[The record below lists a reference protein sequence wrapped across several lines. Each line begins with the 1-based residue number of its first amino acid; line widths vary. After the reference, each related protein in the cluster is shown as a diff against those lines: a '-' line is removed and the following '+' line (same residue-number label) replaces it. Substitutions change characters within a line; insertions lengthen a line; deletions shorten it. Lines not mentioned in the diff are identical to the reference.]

1 MKKILSLILVGAMG
15 IGLIACNE
23 KGGNAEGGPLADSVS
38 MNIGEL
44 MGANFKQQ
52 LSMDSTIKM
61 EEVIKGVQAALKADT
76 ANHGYMA
83 GMQIGNQILGMFQGM
98 KQQYGIQ
105 INDAKFLAEFK
116 KALLADSAMSQ
127 EDMMQKNMAIESLLK
142 RATAEAK
149 EKDPVA
155 IKNKKAGEAFCAKKA
170 KEAGYQKTASGLV
183 YKVITEGKGE
193 NFTDKDVVMVKY
205 TGKHIDGKEF
215 DSSKDEAVPFQLNQ
229 VVKGFAEMI
238 KLMKPGQKVE
248 VIIPG
253 DLAYGPE
260 GREPTI
266 GSNETL
272 IFELETIGKQ
282 EQPKAPKG

>member
-1 MKKILSLILVGAMG
+1 MKKILSLLLVGAMG
-15 IGLIACNE
+15 LSFVACNE
-23 KGGNAEGGPLADSVS
+23 KGAKGAEGGPLADSVS

-52 LSMDSTIKM
+52 LGMDSTIKM
-61 EEVIKGVQAALKADT
+61 EEVLKGVQAALKADT

-83 GMQIGNQILGMFQGM
+83 GLQIGNQILGMYQGL

-105 INDAKFLAEFK
+105 INETKFMDSFK
-116 KALLADSAMSQ
+116 KTLLADSAMSQ
-127 EDMMQKNMAIESLLK
+127 EQMMQLNMAMVSLMK
-142 RATAEAK
+142 RASAEAK
-149 EKDPVA
+149 EKDPKAVA
-155 IKNKKAGEAFCAKKA
+155 NKKAGQAFLDKKA
-170 KEAGYQKTASGLV
+170 KEAGYQKTPSGLV
-183 YKVITEGKGE
+183 YKVVTEGKGE
-193 NFTDKDVVMVKY
+193 NFTDKDVVLVKY

-215 DSSKDEAVPFQLNQ
+215 DSSKDEAVPFHLSQ
-229 VVKGFAEMI
+229 VVPGFAEMI

-248 VIIPG
+248 VIIPS

-272 IFELETIGKQ
+272 IFEMETVGKQ
-282 EQPKAPKG
+282 EAPKAK

>member
-15 IGLIACNE
+15 LCFVACNE
-23 KGGNAEGGPLADSVS
+23 KGGSNAEGGPLADSVS

-52 LSMDSTIKM
+52 LAMDSTIKM

-83 GMQIGNQILGMFQGM
+83 GMQIGNQIMGMFQGL
-98 KQQYGIQ
+98 KQQYGVQ
-105 INDAKFLAEFK
+105 INEAKFMAEFK
-116 KALLADSAMSQ
+116 KALMADSAMSQ
-127 EDMMQKNMAIESLLK
+127 EAMMQKNMAIESLLK

-149 EKDPVA
+149 EKDPKA
-155 IKNKKAGEAFCAKKA
+155 IENKKAGQAYAEKKA
-170 KEAGYQKTASGLV
+170 KEAGYQKTPSGLV
-183 YKVITEGKGE
+183 YKVLNEGSGA

-229 VVKGFAEMI
+229 VVPGFAEMI

-248 VIIPG
+248 VIIPS

-272 IFELETIGKQ
+272 VFEMETVGVQ
-282 EQPKAPKG
+282 EKK

>member
-15 IGLIACNE
+15 LCFVACNE
-23 KGGNAEGGPLADSVS
+23 KGGSNAEGGPLADSVS

-52 LSMDSTIKM
+52 LAMDSTIKM

-83 GMQIGNQILGMFQGM
+83 GMQIGNQIMGMFQGL
-98 KQQYGIQ
+98 KQQYGVQ
-105 INDAKFLAEFK
+105 INEAKFMAEFK
-116 KALLADSAMSQ
+116 KALMADSAMSQ
-127 EDMMQKNMAIESLLK
+127 VAMMQKNMAIESLLK

-149 EKDPVA
+149 EKDPKA
-155 IKNKKAGEAFCAKKA
+155 IENKKAGQAYAEKKA
-170 KEAGYQKTASGLV
+170 KEAGYQKTPSGLV
-183 YKVITEGKGE
+183 YKVLNEGSGA

-229 VVKGFAEMI
+229 VVPGFAEMI

-248 VIIPG
+248 VIIPS

-272 IFELETIGKQ
+272 VFEMETVGVQ
-282 EQPKAPKG
+282 EKK

>member
-15 IGLIACNE
+15 LCFVACNE
-23 KGGNAEGGPLADSVS
+23 KGGSNAEGGPLADSVS

-52 LSMDSTIKM
+52 LAMDSTIKM

-83 GMQIGNQILGMFQGM
+83 GMQIGNQIMGMFQGL
-98 KQQYGIQ
+98 KQQYGVQ
-105 INDAKFLAEFK
+105 INEAKFMAEFK
-116 KALLADSAMSQ
+116 KALMADSAMSQ
-127 EDMMQKNMAIESLLK
+127 EAMMQKNMAIESLLK

-149 EKDPVA
+149 EKDPKA
-155 IKNKKAGEAFCAKKA
+155 IENKKAGQAYAEKKA
-170 KEAGYQKTASGLV
+170 KEAGYQKTPSGLV
-183 YKVITEGKGE
+183 YKVLNEGSGA

-229 VVKGFAEMI
+229 VVPGFAEMI

-248 VIIPG
+248 VIIPS

-272 IFELETIGKQ
+272 VFEMETVGVQK
-282 EQPKAPKG
+282 KKK

>member
-15 IGLIACNE
+15 LCFVACNE
-23 KGGNAEGGPLADSVS
+23 KGGSNAEGGPLADSVS

-52 LSMDSTIKM
+52 LAMDSTIKM

-83 GMQIGNQILGMFQGM
+83 GMQIGNQIMGMFQGL
-98 KQQYGIQ
+98 KQQYGVQ
-105 INDAKFLAEFK
+105 INEAKFMAEFK
-116 KALLADSAMSQ
+116 KALMADSAMSQ
-127 EDMMQKNMAIESLLK
+127 EAMMQKNMAIESLLK

-149 EKDPVA
+149 EKDPKA
-155 IKNKKAGEAFCAKKA
+155 IENKKAGQAYAEKKA
-170 KEAGYQKTASGLV
+170 KEAGYQKTPSGLV
-183 YKVITEGKGE
+183 YKVLNEGSGA

-215 DSSKDEAVPFQLNQ
+215 DSSKDEAVPFQLSQ
-229 VVKGFAEMI
+229 VVPGFAEMI

-248 VIIPG
+248 VIIPS

-272 IFELETIGKQ
+272 VFEMETVGVQ
-282 EQPKAPKG
+282 EKK

>member
-15 IGLIACNE
+15 LCFVACNE
-23 KGGNAEGGPLADSVS
+23 KGGSNAEGGPLADSVS

-52 LSMDSTIKM
+52 LAMDSTIKM

-83 GMQIGNQILGMFQGM
+83 GMQIGNQIMGMFQGL
-98 KQQYGIQ
+98 KQQYGVQ
-105 INDAKFLAEFK
+105 INEAKFMAEFK
-116 KALLADSAMSQ
+116 KALMADSAMSQ
-127 EDMMQKNMAIESLLK
+127 EAMMQKNMAIESLLK

-149 EKDPVA
+149 EKDPKA
-155 IKNKKAGEAFCAKKA
+155 IENKKAGQAYAEKKA
-170 KEAGYQKTASGLV
+170 KEAGYQKTPSGLV
-183 YKVITEGKGE
+183 YKVLNEGSGA

-215 DSSKDEAVPFQLNQ
+215 DSSKDEAVPFHLSQ
-229 VVKGFAEMI
+229 VVPGFAEMI

-248 VIIPG
+248 VIIPS

-272 IFELETIGKQ
+272 VFEMETVGVQ
-282 EQPKAPKG
+282 EKK

>member
-15 IGLIACNE
+15 LCFVACNE
-23 KGGNAEGGPLADSVS
+23 KGGSNAEGGPLADSVS

-52 LSMDSTIKM
+52 LAMDSTIKM

-83 GMQIGNQILGMFQGM
+83 GMQIGNQIMGMFQGL
-98 KQQYGIQ
+98 KQQYGVQ
-105 INDAKFLAEFK
+105 INEAKFMAEFK
-116 KALLADSAMSQ
+116 KALMADSAMSQ
-127 EDMMQKNMAIESLLK
+127 EAMMQKNMAIESLLK

-149 EKDPVA
+149 EKDPKA
-155 IKNKKAGEAFCAKKA
+155 IENKKAGQAYAEKKA
-170 KEAGYQKTASGLV
+170 KEAGYQKTPSGLV
-183 YKVITEGKGE
+183 YKVLNEGSGA

-205 TGKHIDGKEF
+205 TGKHIHGKEF

-229 VVKGFAEMI
+229 VVPGFAEMI

-248 VIIPG
+248 VIIPS

-272 IFELETIGKQ
+272 VFEMETVGVQK
-282 EQPKAPKG
+282 KK

>member
-1 MKKILSLILVGAMG
+1 MKKILFLILVGAMG
-15 IGLIACNE
+15 LCFVACNE
-23 KGGNAEGGPLADSVS
+23 KGGSNAEGGPLADSVS

-52 LSMDSTIKM
+52 LAMDSTIKM

-83 GMQIGNQILGMFQGM
+83 GMQIGNQIMGMFQGL
-98 KQQYGIQ
+98 KQQYGVQ
-105 INDAKFLAEFK
+105 INEAKFMAEFK
-116 KALLADSAMSQ
+116 KALMADSAMSQ
-127 EDMMQKNMAIESLLK
+127 EAMMQKNMAIESLLK

-149 EKDPVA
+149 EKDPKA
-155 IKNKKAGEAFCAKKA
+155 IENKKAGQAYAEKKA
-170 KEAGYQKTASGLV
+170 KEAGYQKTPSGLV
-183 YKVITEGKGE
+183 YKVLNEGSGA

-229 VVKGFAEMI
+229 VVPGFAEMI

-248 VIIPG
+248 VIIPS

-272 IFELETIGKQ
+272 VFEMETVGVQ
-282 EQPKAPKG
+282 EKK

>member
-15 IGLIACNE
+15 LCFVACNE
-23 KGGNAEGGPLADSVS
+23 KGGSNAEGGPLADSVS

-52 LSMDSTIKM
+52 LAMDSTIKM

-83 GMQIGNQILGMFQGM
+83 GMQIGNQIMGMFQGL
-98 KQQYGIQ
+98 KQQYGVQ
-105 INDAKFLAEFK
+105 INEAKFMAEFK
-116 KALLADSAMSQ
+116 KALMADSAMSQ
-127 EDMMQKNMAIESLLK
+127 EAMMQKNMAIESLLK

-149 EKDPVA
+149 EKDPKA
-155 IKNKKAGEAFCAKKA
+155 IENKKAGQAYAEKKA
-170 KEAGYQKTASGLV
+170 KEAGYQKTPSGLV
-183 YKVITEGKGE
+183 YKVLNEGSGA

-229 VVKGFAEMI
+229 VVPGFAEMI

-248 VIIPG
+248 VIIPS

-272 IFELETIGKQ
+272 VFEMETVGVQK
-282 EQPKAPKG
+282 KK

>member
-15 IGLIACNE
+15 LCFVACNE
-23 KGGNAEGGPLADSVS
+23 KGGSNAEGGPLADSVS

-52 LSMDSTIKM
+52 LAMDSTIKM

-83 GMQIGNQILGMFQGM
+83 GMQIGNQIMGMFQGL
-98 KQQYGIQ
+98 KQQYGVQ
-105 INDAKFLAEFK
+105 INEAKFMAEFK
-116 KALLADSAMSQ
+116 KALMADSAMSQ
-127 EDMMQKNMAIESLLK
+127 EAMMQKNMAIESLLK

-149 EKDPVA
+149 EKDPKA
-155 IKNKKAGEAFCAKKA
+155 IENKKAGQAYAEKKA
-170 KEAGYQKTASGLV
+170 KEAGYQKTPSGLV
-183 YKVITEGKGE
+183 YKVLNEGSGA

-215 DSSKDEAVPFQLNQ
+215 DSSKDEAVPFHLSQ
-229 VVKGFAEMI
+229 VVPGFAEMI

-248 VIIPG
+248 VIIPS

-272 IFELETIGKQ
+272 IFEMETVGKQ
-282 EQPKAPKG
+282 EAPKAK

>member
-15 IGLIACNE
+15 LCFVACNE
-23 KGGNAEGGPLADSVS
+23 KGGSNAEGGPLADSVS

-52 LSMDSTIKM
+52 LAMDSTIKM

-83 GMQIGNQILGMFQGM
+83 GMQIGNQIMGMFQGL
-98 KQQYGIQ
+98 KQQYGVQ
-105 INDAKFLAEFK
+105 INESKFMAEFK
-116 KALLADSAMSQ
+116 KALMADSAMSQ
-127 EDMMQKNMAIESLLK
+127 EAMMQKNMAIESLLK

-149 EKDPVA
+149 EKDPKA
-155 IKNKKAGEAFCAKKA
+155 IENKKAGQAYAEKKA
-170 KEAGYQKTASGLV
+170 KEAGYQKTPSGLV
-183 YKVITEGKGE
+183 YKVLNEGSGA

-229 VVKGFAEMI
+229 VVPGFAEMI

-248 VIIPG
+248 VIIPS

-272 IFELETIGKQ
+272 VFEMETVGVQK
-282 EQPKAPKG
+282 KK

>member
-1 MKKILSLILVGAMG
+1 MKKILSLVLVGAVG
-15 IGLIACNE
+15 PCFVACNE
-23 KGGNAEGGPLADSVS
+23 KGGSNAEGGPLADSVS

-52 LSMDSTIKM
+52 LAMDSTIKM

-83 GMQIGNQILGMFQGM
+83 GMQIGNQIMGMFQGL
-98 KQQYGIQ
+98 KQQYGVQ
-105 INDAKFLAEFK
+105 INEAKFMAEFK
-116 KALLADSAMSQ
+116 KALMADSAMSQ
-127 EDMMQKNMAIESLLK
+127 EAMMQKNMAIESLLK

-149 EKDPVA
+149 EKDPKA
-155 IKNKKAGEAFCAKKA
+155 IENKKAGQAYAEKKA
-170 KEAGYQKTASGLV
+170 KEAGYQKTPSGLV
-183 YKVITEGKGE
+183 YKVLNEGSGA

-215 DSSKDEAVPFQLNQ
+215 DSSKDEAVPFHLSQ
-229 VVKGFAEMI
+229 VVPGFAEMI

-248 VIIPG
+248 VIIPS

-272 IFELETIGKQ
+272 IFEMETVGKQ
-282 EQPKAPKG
+282 EAPKAK

>member
-15 IGLIACNE
+15 LCFVACNE
-23 KGGNAEGGPLADSVS
+23 KGGSNAEGGPLADSVS

-52 LSMDSTIKM
+52 LAMDSTIKM

-83 GMQIGNQILGMFQGM
+83 GMQIGNQIMGMFQGL
-98 KQQYGIQ
+98 KQQYGVQ
-105 INDAKFLAEFK
+105 INEAKFMAEFK
-116 KALLADSAMSQ
+116 KALMADSAMSQ
-127 EDMMQKNMAIESLLK
+127 EAMMQKNMAIESLLK

-149 EKDPVA
+149 EKDPKA
-155 IKNKKAGEAFCAKKA
+155 IENKKAGQAYAEKKA
-170 KEAGYQKTASGLV
+170 KEAGYQKTPSGLV
-183 YKVITEGKGE
+183 YKVLNEGSGA

-229 VVKGFAEMI
+229 VGPSFAEMI

-248 VIIPG
+248 VIIPS

-272 IFELETIGKQ
+272 VFEMETVGVQ
-282 EQPKAPKG
+282 EKK